1 MKVTLNRAELLSS
14 AKRGESIAPH
24 DSALDVLKGLLLE
37 FDSGGGILT
46 MTATNLEIT
55 LEQKISC
62 AVPADDAFVLNAR
75 LAVSML
81 EKLPGDTVELERI
94 SGKPLLHLCSG
105 DAEYLVP
112 IYERSSYPKLEMPFP
127 EDTVKV
133 SGIPGM
139 AKRTVFAAAQDDSKP
154 LMKCV
159 NLKFTKDGLRAAV
172 GNGSCIVTAK
182 GDDKSTGDISLLV
195 PAFSLE
201 KLARLCGDK
210 DEFRVGTTG
219 KAIVFLKENFAFSA
233 RLLEGDYINVEGLIG
248 SIRNQFTVLS
258 GVEELRKALDAA
270 SCVDSDGKVCLRFEG
285 QRLTFHCES
294 EHGNTAVPLDVIP
307 LTGMPQGEYWYISKQ
322 LLSCLRSLAGTV
334 RLGIAQSGMLTLEA
348 EDAYYLQIGI
358 RAPSAEQKPPAVKK
372 KKASA
377 PKAA

>member
-1 MKVTLNRAELLSS
+1 MRAVLNRMELLSA
-14 AKRGESIAPH
+14 AKRGENIAPH

-37 FDSGGGILT
+37 LDAATGVLT

-55 LEQKISC
+55 LEQKIPC
-62 AVPADDAFVLNAR
+62 TVPADDAFVLNAR
-75 LAVSML
+75 LAVAIL
-81 EKLPGDTVELERI
+81 EKLPSDMVELERTP
-94 SGKPLLHLCSG
+94 GKPLLYLRSG
-105 DAEYLVP
+105 DTEYLVSVW
-112 IYERSSYPKLEMPFP
+112 ERSSYPKLEIPFP

-133 SGIPGM
+133 SGIPGI
-139 AKRTVFAAAQDDSKP
+139 ARRTVFAAAQDNSKP

-159 NLKFTKDGLRAAV
+159 NLKFTKDGLRAVV

-182 GDDKSTGDISLLV
+182 GDESSTGDISFLV
-195 PAFSLE
+195 PAPSLE
-201 KLARLCGDK
+201 KLARLCEDK
-210 DEFRVGTTG
+210 DKFRVGTTG
-219 KAIVFLKENFAFSA
+219 KTIVFLKENFAFSA

-334 RLGIAQSGMLTLEA
+334 KLGIAQSGMLTLEA